1 MVFEIYLYILLQLV
15 LWEIK
20 NVTVTLNLIQGL
32 SIGYNKTMEKQP
44 AVYIMTNYL
53 NSTFYIGVTNN
64 LLRRVCEHKAQT
76 NESFSSKYNLNK
88 LVYFELT
95 DNIEDALNR
104 EKQLKNWKRKWKIE
118 LIQKENTGF
127 NDLSKNIGFSYDLMC
142 QFLKSKLI
150 DSE

>member
-53 NSTFYIGVTNN
+53 NSTFYIGV
-64 LLRRVCEHKAQT
+64 RII
-76 NESFSSKYNLNK
+76 F
-88 LVYFELT
+88 
-95 DNIEDALNR
+95 
-104 EKQLKNWKRKWKIE
+104 
-118 LIQKENTGF
+118 
-127 NDLSKNIGFSYDLMC
+127 
-142 QFLKSKLI
+142 
-150 DSE
+150 